1 MNILKS
7 SNLDVSGLRDLY
19 KSNSSARMVLN
30 SFASRQNRW
39 RMTTVSSLHSYL
51 TLSGFD
57 ISREDIIKTFRELQ
71 RFNFG
76 EFTLGNRKGNRNYQ
90 TRFIWKVSLVR
101 VGKLAKGPTS

>member
-1 MNILKS
+1 MNNLKS
-7 SNLDVSGLRDLY
+7 LNVDASGLRDLY
-19 KSNSSARMVLN
+19 KSNSSARKVLN

-71 RFNFG
+71 RLNCG
-76 EFTLGNRKGNRNYQ
+76 ELTLGNRKGNRNFQ
-90 TRFIWKVSLVR
+90 TRFIWRVDLVR
-101 VGKLAKGPTS
+101 VGKAAKGPAI